1 MTARWHHRIL
11 QGVCCVAVWCLMGQG
26 GLAQS
31 AGSGDHYLG
40 RHMHALELASP
51 SANTTFEAL
60 EASAKRRLDADVPT
74 LSNSSAWTWVEVN
87 LTHLDMPGAW
97 LEVSSAMVDSMVVF
111 ASCQGQVLY
120 RMEAH
125 GSGRR
130 WSRAEGVLQGSNYPK
145 FPLPSESC
153 EDLKMYV
160 GVQAGKQL
168 LLPVRVASSSELRA
182 FSLARDLFYA
192 FYVGIMAVMLLYNLV
207 LYFTV
212 RDRSYLLYTLF
223 LIGVAFSQLFLE
235 GYQGILLG
243 LDSTTWLGMRLVH
256 LIGIFS
262 GVTTILFVQRFLHL
276 KRNAPRYH
284 KLFRAFVVVYGGVLA
299 VLLLG
304 FLNLSFS
311 LINAVA
317 SVAVLVIPASLE
329 ARKQGQ
335 KSATF
340 LLIAFTAFL
349 LSVTVFA
356 LKEFGVLPHTLWTR
370 FAMPVGSIV
379 QLVLLSIALADRIN
393 QLKKESSKARE
404 EQLRVSQ
411 LNERMVKEQNQVLES
426 KVKERTEALESQNE
440 SLESALE
447 ELKVAQDQLVQ
458 NEKLAS
464 IGQLT
469 AGIAHELN
477 NPINFVSSSAQSLRR
492 DFEDVSEV
500 MERVL
505 ALGPDDP
512 ELQGAITALQEK
524 IATLDLGFTM
534 KEIEELLTGIEDGA
548 QRTTAIVKGLRI
560 FSRMDGDEASK
571 ANINELLESTSVILR
586 SSFREEASVV
596 LELSPD
602 DTVVMCQ
609 PGKLNQVFM
618 NLISNA
624 VQATVMSGKPFAE
637 REVRVRT
644 RRVMQGEAASVQVA
658 IADNGIGMDE
668 DTQAQIFDPFFTTKE
683 VGEGTGLGLSIVK
696 GILDDHR
703 ATLELESKPG
713 EGTTFLITFP
723 A

>member
-262 GVTTILFVQRFLHL
+262 GVTTILFVQRFLQL

-284 KLFRAFVVVYGGVLA
+284 KLFRAFVVAYGGVLA

-658 IADNGIGMDE
+658 IADNGVGMDE

>member
-60 EASAKRRLDADVPT
+60 EASVKRRLDADVPT

-262 GVTTILFVQRFLHL
+262 GVTTILFVQRFLQL

-284 KLFRAFVVVYGGVLA
+284 KLFRAFVVAYGGVLA

>member
-1 MTARWHHRIL
+1 M
-11 QGVCCVAVWCLMGQG
+11 
-26 GLAQS
+26 
-31 AGSGDHYLG
+31 
-40 RHMHALELASP
+40 
-51 SANTTFEAL
+51 
-60 EASAKRRLDADVPT
+60 
-74 LSNSSAWTWVEVN
+74 
-87 LTHLDMPGAW
+87 
-97 LEVSSAMVDSMVVF
+97 
-111 ASCQGQVLY
+111 
-120 RMEAH
+120 
-125 GSGRR
+125 
-130 WSRAEGVLQGSNYPK
+130 
-145 FPLPSESC
+145 
-153 EDLKMYV
+153 
-160 GVQAGKQL
+160 
-168 LLPVRVASSSELRA
+168 ASSSELRA

-192 FYVGIMAVMLLYNLV
+192 FYVGIMVVMLLYNLV

-223 LIGVAFSQLFLE
+223 LIGVACSQLFLE

-243 LDSTTWLGMRLVH
+243 VDSTTWLGMRLVH

-276 KRNAPRYH
+276 KRTAPRYH
-284 KLFRAFVVVYGGVLA
+284 QLFRAFVVAYGGVLA

-404 EQLRVSQ
+404 EKLRVSQ

-426 KVKERTEALESQNE
+426 KVRERTEALESQNE
-440 SLESALE
+440 SLEAALQ

-524 IATLDLGFTM
+524 IASLDLGFTM

-571 ANINELLESTSVILR
+571 ASINELLESTSVILR

-644 RRVMQGEAASVQVA
+644 RRVMQGEEASVQVA
-658 IADNGIGMDE
+658 IADNGVGMDE

>member
-1 MTARWHHRIL
+1 M
-11 QGVCCVAVWCLMGQG
+11 
-26 GLAQS
+26 S
-31 AGSGDHYLG
+31 GSGERYLG
-40 RHMHALELASP
+40 RHMHAVELASP
-51 SANTTFEAL
+51 SANTTFETL
-60 EASAKRRLDADVPT
+60 EASAKRRLDVDVPT
-74 LSNSSAWTWVEVN
+74 LSNTAAWTWVEVD
-87 LTHLDMPGAW
+87 LTHLDLPGAW
-97 LEVSSAMVDSMVVF
+97 LEISSAMVDSLVVF
-111 ASCQGQVLY
+111 ASCQGQALY

-125 GSGRR
+125 GAGRR
-130 WSRAEGVLQGSNYPK
+130 WSRAEGALQGSNYPK

-153 EDLKMYV
+153 DDLKMYV

-182 FSLARDLFYA
+182 FSLARDLFFA

-223 LIGVAFSQLFLE
+223 LIGVACSQLFLE

-284 KLFRAFVVVYGGVLA
+284 KLFRAFVVAYGGVLA

-411 LNERMVKEQNQVLES
+411 LNERIVKEQNQVLES

-440 SLESALE
+440 SLESALQ

-512 ELQGAITALQEK
+512 ELQSAITALQEK
-524 IATLDLGFTM
+524 IAALDLGFTM

-644 RRVMQGEAASVQVA
+644 RRVLQGEVASVQVA
-658 IADNGIGMDE
+658 IADNGVGMDE

-713 EGTTFLITFP
+713 KGTTFLITFP

>member
-31 AGSGDHYLG
+31 AGAGDHYLG
-40 RHMHALELASP
+40 RHMHAVELASP
-51 SANTTFEAL
+51 SANTSFETL
-60 EASAKRRLDADVPT
+60 EASAKRRLDVDVPT
-74 LSNSSAWTWVEVN
+74 LSNTAAWTWVEVD

-97 LEVSSAMVDSMVVF
+97 LEVSSAMVDSLVVF
-111 ASCQGQVLY
+111 ASCQGQALY

-130 WSRAEGVLQGSNYPK
+130 WSRAEGALQGSNYPK

-153 EDLKMYV
+153 DDLKMYV

-168 LLPVRVASSSELRA
+168 LMPVRVASSSELRA

-284 KLFRAFVVVYGGVLA
+284 KLFRAFVVAYGGVLA

-440 SLESALE
+440 SLESALQ

-512 ELQGAITALQEK
+512 ELQSAITALQEK
-524 IATLDLGFTM
+524 IAALDLGFTM

-658 IADNGIGMDE
+658 IADNGVGMDE